1 MGQCFGLVLGALLA
15 FSLQAQNLS
24 DRFRDGRVAWEM
36 ALDKGDGTSVRKSTE
51 ALLQKE
57 GLTVNPSDY
66 NEMHAL
72 VAVRNLAARA
82 CVLEGAWEDGV
93 AYLEKAA
100 AAATEN
106 ATNAEA
112 TLSRIRKQHDDK
124 LMDWRDN
131 LAKQEARC
139 QELDALTGLTAE
151 QMKLRQDLRKVV
163 DEHRNAIAHSER
175 SLKTIDEVLAQIR
188 KEQQTYEKSLAD
200 WQGFLAKERSDL
212 QQVGGAAKYVA
223 EKLEQVKADDAKP
236 LFERLAYGRRL
247 LRLDPQNAECRRFVD
262 DLLGLE
268 SGEEAPARTPAKRKP
283 RKKG

>member
-1 MGQCFGLVLGALLA
+1 MGQRFGLVLGALLA

-24 DRFRDGRVAWEM
+24 DRFRDGRAAWEL
-36 ALDKGDGTSVRKSTE
+36 ALEKGDGASVRKSTE

-106 ATNAEA
+106 AANAEA

-124 LMDWRDN
+124 LMDWHDN
-131 LAKQEARC
+131 LSKQEARC

-188 KEQQTYEKSLAD
+188 KEQQTYEKSLAA

-212 QQVGGAAKYVA
+212 QQVGGAVKYVA

-247 LRLDPQNAECRRFVD
+247 LRLDPQNAECRRFVE

-268 SGEEAPARTPAKRKP
+268 SGEETPARTPAKRKP